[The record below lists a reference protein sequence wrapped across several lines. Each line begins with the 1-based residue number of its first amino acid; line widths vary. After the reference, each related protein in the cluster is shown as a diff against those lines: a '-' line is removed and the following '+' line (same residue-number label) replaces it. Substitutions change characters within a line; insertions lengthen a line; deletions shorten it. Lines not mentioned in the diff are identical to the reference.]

1 MMTLLVIAAV
11 LAADVDDDVTA
22 LKAREP
28 SIESVQAAALQ
39 NFGVNPDRISGMR
52 SAAAWKAA
60 IPTLEVSGGAT
71 GANIDDTTVLDEY
84 DPTKPW
90 VTRGAKGSALE
101 VRTTLAWDLPR
112 IAFNPEELDV
122 AGLAGVQKDII
133 VRVTQVY
140 FARRRAQL
148 ALISAPSKDPLKRM
162 NQEMRV
168 EELGAVLSGLT
179 GGWFA
184 TELANKTKEAAAAKK
199 PMSPTTSLGTSGR
212 VTLTREA
219 SSHSD
224 ATLRA
229 SAVAP

>member
-1 MMTLLVIAAV
+1 MSLLSPLCRLALVAVAMTALSAR
-11 LAADVDDDVTA
+11 ADVDEDVAA

-28 SIESVQAAALQ
+28 GIDAVQAAALQ
-39 NFGVNPDRISGMR
+39 NFGVHPERIAGLR
-52 SAAAWKAA
+52 TATAWKAA
-60 IPTLEVSGGAT
+60 LPTLEVSGGAT

-101 VRTTLAWDLPR
+101 VRTTLGWDLSR
-112 IAFNPEELDV
+112 IAYNPEELDV
-122 AGLAGVQKDII
+122 AGLAGVQKDVI

-148 ALISAPSKDPLKRM
+148 ALLSAPAKDPLKRM

-168 EELGAVLSGLT
+168 EELTAVLSGLT

-184 TELANKTKEAAAAKK
+184 TELAAKTKAAAATPKTE
-199 PMSPTTSLGTSGR
+199 TTTTT
-212 VTLTREA
+212 TLA
-219 SSHSD
+219 
-224 ATLRA
+224 A
-229 SAVAP
+229 AP